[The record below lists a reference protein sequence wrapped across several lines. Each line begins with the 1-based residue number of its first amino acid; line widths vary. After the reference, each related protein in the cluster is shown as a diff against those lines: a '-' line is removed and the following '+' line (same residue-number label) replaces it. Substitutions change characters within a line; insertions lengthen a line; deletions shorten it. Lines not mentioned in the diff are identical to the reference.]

1 MPSLQERIEGG
12 VMGLLVGDALGVPY
26 EFHPPEALPAESAL
40 EFHPPPDFA
49 RAHPTVPPGTWSDD
63 GAQALCLLASLLHR
77 DCLDVD
83 DFGGRMLDWYQ
94 RGYMAVD
101 GYVYDVGM
109 QTARALSAFAKT
121 RAALDTA
128 HHDERTNGNGA
139 LMRVLPLALFH
150 RGTDADLVRD
160 ARLSSRVS
168 HGHLRSQLCCAL
180 YCLWVRRE
188 LEEHADPYGAAVR
201 ALRTALA
208 NDDAARTEL
217 EHAIAPDKEPAGT
230 GTGYVVDTLH
240 STRLVLQRG
249 GFETAVKAAVAL
261 GHDTDTT
268 AAVAGGLAGVR
279 WGAGAIPQRWR
290 DGLRGQE
297 LVRPLVQALCARW
310 ADGADRAR

>member
-1 MPSLQERIEGG
+1 VPSLQERIEGG
-12 VMGLLVGDALGVPY
+12 VIGLLVGDALGVPY
-26 EFHPPEALPAESAL
+26 EFHSPEALPAESAL
-40 EFHPPPDFA
+40 EFHPPPGFP
-49 RAHPTVPPGTWSDD
+49 RAHPSVPPGTWSDD
-63 GAQALCLLASLLHR
+63 GAQALCLLASLVHR
-77 DCLDVD
+77 GGLDVD
-83 DFGGRMLDWYQ
+83 DFGSRMLDWHE

-101 GYVYDVGM
+101 GYVYDVGI
-109 QTARALSAFAKT
+109 QTARALRAFAKT

-150 RGTDADLVRD
+150 RGPDEALVRD

-188 LEEHADPYGAAVR
+188 LEAHADPYGAAVR
-201 ALRTALA
+201 ALRIALE
-208 NDDAARTEL
+208 NDAAALTEL
-217 EHAIAPDKEPAGT
+217 EHAIEPDRTPAGT

-249 GFETAVKAAVAL
+249 GFELVVKGAVAL

-279 WGAGAIPQRWR
+279 WGLWAIPQRWR

-297 LVRPLVQALCARW
+297 LVRPLLQALCARW
-310 ADGADRAR
+310 E